1 MHRAGGTRDRRGQR
15 KIFTHTPPRVRA
27 ERAASIISTRIAE
40 ETKQAT
46 ESASS
51 GGIYSALKDAALF
64 VMSVDVLRSE
74 RQFVLAAMRG
84 LVDGT
89 ELSPDQKIV
98 VVKLM
103 IAVLI
108 IGMLCACIIFCFV
121 LHYAK

>member
-1 MHRAGGTRDRRGQR
+1 MRD
-15 KIFTHTPPRVRA
+15 
-27 ERAASIISTRIAE
+27 
-40 ETKQAT
+40 
-46 ESASS
+46 
-51 GGIYSALKDAALF
+51 
-64 VMSVDVLRSE
+64 
-74 RQFVLAAMRG
+74 

>member
-27 ERAASIISTRIAE
+27 ERAASMISTRIAE
-40 ETKQAT
+40 KTKQAP
-46 ESASS
+46 ESAST
-51 GGIYSALKDAALF
+51 GGVDSARKDAALF
-64 VMSVDVLRSE
+64 VMNVDVLRAE
-74 RQFVLAAMRG
+74 RQFVLAVMRD